1 MYSKTSE
8 STSEKEA
15 VYRPPFPPPPPTLLS
30 GKISGEGAAAHR
42 LPKSLGINFDLD
54 FCYTHF
60 NWLYKKLG
68 RFPFIRI
75 KMNLKLSTTIT
86 NVNLQVFV
94 GSVNKKKSS
103 WDFIFAKLKNFSS
116 FSIFTT
122 KKKIVADNIQISSS
136 TSELCVKI
144 CLV

>member
-15 VYRPPFPPPPPTLLS
+15 VYRPPPPPPRPS
-30 GKISGEGAAAHR
+30 GKISEEGAAAHR

-136 TSELCVKI
+136 TSELCIKI

>member
-8 STSEKEA
+8 KYFRKGGRVQT
-15 VYRPPFPPPPPTLLS
+15 PPPPPPHPTLPS
-30 GKISGEGAAAHR
+30 GKISEEGAAAHR
-42 LPKSLGINFDLD
+42 LPKSVGINFDLD

-86 NVNLQVFV
+86 NANLQVFV
-94 GSVNKKKSS
+94 GSVNKNKVHGILFLQS
-103 WDFIFAKLKNFSS
+103 
-116 FSIFTT
+116 
-122 KKKIVADNIQISSS
+122 
-136 TSELCVKI
+136 
-144 CLV
+144 